1 MRRRPCLPA
10 RGMAMKASR
19 DAIPVLI
26 EAPEG
31 TRSKLSFD
39 FELGLLTLTKVLP
52 AGFAFPFNFGSIPC
66 TRADDGDPLDVL
78 LFMTD
83 RVPAG
88 SLVAARPIGVLEA
101 EQTEKGSRERND
113 RIVGVALESSEHR
126 RLKSATAID
135 AQIREQFERFFVDY
149 NAPRKEF
156 RPLGWRGPRRAW
168 KLIERARRRYE
179 PEKPRKKPPSF
190 ADYLKAAADH

>member
-1 MRRRPCLPA
+1 MPRAPKTRA
-10 RGMAMKASR
+10 V
-19 DAIPVLI
+19 PVLI

-31 TRSKLSFD
+31 ARSKLSYD
-39 FELGLLTLTKVLP
+39 FALGLLTLTKVLP

-101 EQTEKGSRERND
+101 EQSRNGRGEPERND
-113 RIVGVALESSEHR
+113 RIVAVALEASEHQ
-126 RLKSATAID
+126 RLTSALAID
-135 AQIREQFERFFVDY
+135 PKIRRQFERFFVAY
-149 NAPRKEF
+149 NAPKKKFE
-156 RPLGWRGPRRAW
+156 PLGWHGPARAW
-168 KLIERARRRYE
+168 RLIEKARRKYE
-179 PEKPRKKPPSF
+179 PEKPRKKPLSF
-190 ADYLKAAADH
+190 ADYLEAAAEH